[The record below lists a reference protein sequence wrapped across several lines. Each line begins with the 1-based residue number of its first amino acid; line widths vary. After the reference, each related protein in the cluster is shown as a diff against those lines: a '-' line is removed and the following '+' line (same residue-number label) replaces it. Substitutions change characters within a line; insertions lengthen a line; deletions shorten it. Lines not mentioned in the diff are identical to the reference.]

1 MVVRAEKFEL
11 ALLAAA
17 LAAAFFYFPLR
28 AVFFDIFAWIVVVPI
43 VAGLYILT
51 VLRRYSN
58 MRLNALDRIA
68 LLYVIYGGFMGVVAV
83 LFLGAAEL
91 QIVRVFVHYYFP
103 VIIYFIARRYTLGSV
118 GNVMNVTKLA
128 WILAAVLLA
137 DFFVELYI
145 VEVRESGASIPW
157 VSQELVKRIG
167 VMTPDLF
174 EEYNSGRVITILN
187 GLKKPGLAA
196 AAFFVLVLPF
206 LYTLREKHRQGP
218 LLRSW
223 LFNPAVNVVLLG
235 ALAFMAFHIQ
245 NKTAILAAALA
256 LAIGVLS
263 LRSAKSLLFTS
274 VLIVVG
280 LLFAYGAMSNLVRA
294 QFLTSVEI
302 GEFGTNTTVF
312 AYTVD
317 AKRIAEGYL
326 ESDFY
331 SFMFGAHISGSNL
344 ISATGPSS
352 FVGFSELRGTGFPI
366 YFGFGWALLVMSAVL
381 VAIRYSMRL
390 TRTAQFKFFGLA
402 FIGLV
407 VVYGSD
413 LHYPSSMNHGPF
425 ELFLMMAGALS
436 SLREIARPAKVQS
449 QAVIESA
456 PGLTPEQ
463 RSAIRPSEAD

>member
-1 MVVRAEKFEL
+1 MVVRTEKFEL

-28 AVFFDIFAWIVVVPI
+28 AVFFDVFAWIIVVPI
-43 VAGLYILT
+43 VAGLYLLT
-51 VLRRYSN
+51 VRRRYSK

-68 LLYVIYGGFMGVVAV
+68 LSYVIYGAFMGVVAV
-83 LFLGAAEL
+83 LFLGAAEP
-91 QIVRVFVHYYFP
+91 QIVRVFVHFYLP

-145 VEVRESGASIPW
+145 VEIRESGASIPW
-157 VSQELVKRIG
+157 VRQELVKNI
-167 VMTPDLF
+167 VMMTPDIF

-187 GLKKPGLAA
+187 GLKKPGMAA
-196 AAFFVLVLPF
+196 AALFVLVLPF
-206 LYTLREKHRQGP
+206 LYTFGDKHRQGSWF
-218 LLRSW
+218 RSW

-235 ALAFMAFHIQ
+235 ALAFMAFHLQ

-256 LAIGVLS
+256 LAIGLLS
-263 LRSAKSLLFTS
+263 LRSARSLLFTS
-274 VLIVVG
+274 ALIAVG
-280 LLFAYGAMSNLVRA
+280 LLFAYGEMSSLVRS

-302 GEFGTNTTVF
+302 GEFGNNTTIF

-317 AKRIAEGYL
+317 TQRIVEGYL
-326 ESDFY
+326 RSDFY
-331 SFMFGAHISGSNL
+331 SFIFGVHFAGSDLAN
-344 ISATGPSS
+344 ATSPRAFFGIT
-352 FVGFSELRGTGFPI
+352 ELRGTGFPI
-366 YFGFGWALLVMSAVL
+366 YFGFGWALLVLSAML
-381 VAIRYSMRL
+381 VAIRYATRL

-413 LHYPSSMNHGPF
+413 LHYPSSLDHGPF

-436 SLREIARPAKVQS
+436 SLHEIARPAKVQS
-449 QAVIESA
+449 QRVIEAA
-456 PGLTPEQ
+456 PGLTLSQ
-463 RSAIRPSEAD
+463 RSAIHLSEAD

>member
-1 MVVRAEKFEL
+1 MVVRTEKLEL

-28 AVFFDIFAWIVVVPI
+28 AVFFDVFTWIIVVPI
-43 VAGLYILT
+43 AAGLYLLT
-51 VLRRYSN
+51 VRRRYSKI
-58 MRLNALDRIA
+58 RLNALDRIA
-68 LLYVIYGGFMGVVAV
+68 LLYVIYGALMGVFAV
-83 LFLGAAEL
+83 LFLGAAEP

-157 VSQELVKRIG
+157 VRQELVKKIAI
-167 VMTPDLF
+167 MTPDLF

-187 GLKKPGLAA
+187 GLKRPGMAA
-196 AAFFVLVLPF
+196 AALFVLVLPF
-206 LYTLREKHRQGP
+206 LYTRHKRRQGWWF
-218 LLRSW
+218 RSW

-235 ALAFMAFHIQ
+235 ALAFMAFQLQ
-245 NKTAILAAALA
+245 NKTTILAAALA
-256 LAIGVLS
+256 LAIGLLS
-263 LRSAKSLLFTS
+263 LRSARSLLSTS
-274 VLIVVG
+274 VLVAVG
-280 LLFAYGAMSNLVRA
+280 LLFAYGAMSTLVRD
-294 QFLTSVEI
+294 QFLTPVEI
-302 GEFGTNTTVF
+302 GGFGTSTTVF

-317 AKRIAEGYL
+317 AQRIVEGYL
-326 ESDFY
+326 RSDFY
-331 SFMFGAHISGSNL
+331 PFILGAQIAGS
-344 ISATGPSS
+344 SS
-352 FVGFSELRGTGFPI
+352 HEGLSELRAAGFPI
-366 YFGFGWALLVMSAVL
+366 TFGLGWALLVLSAIL
-381 VAIRYSMRL
+381 VVIRYATRL

-413 LHYPSSMNHGPF
+413 LHCPSSIDHGPF

-436 SLREIARPAKVQS
+436 SLHEIARPSNVRS
-449 QAVIESA
+449 QAVIEPA
-456 PGLTPEQ
+456 PGLTLEQ
-463 RSAIRPSEAD
+463 RSAIHPSEAD

>member
-1 MVVRAEKFEL
+1 MEL
-11 ALLAAA
+11 TLLAAA

-28 AVFFDIFAWIVVVPI
+28 AIFFDVFAWIIVVPI
-43 VAGLYILT
+43 VAGLYLLT
-51 VLRRYSN
+51 VRRRYSK

-68 LLYVIYGGFMGVVAV
+68 LLYVIYGAFMGVVAV
-83 LFLGAAEL
+83 LFLGTAEQ

-157 VSQELVKRIG
+157 VRQELLKKT
-167 VMTPDLF
+167 VMMSPDLF

-196 AAFFVLVLPF
+196 AALFVLVLPF
-206 LYTLREKHRQGP
+206 LYTLREKHRQDSWF
-218 LLRSW
+218 RSW

-235 ALAFMAFHIQ
+235 ALAFMALHLQ

-256 LAIGVLS
+256 LTIGLLS
-263 LRSAKSLLFTS
+263 LRSARSLLFTS
-274 VLIVVG
+274 VLIAVG
-280 LLFAYGAMSNLVRA
+280 LLFAYGAMSSLVRA
-294 QFLTSVEI
+294 QFLTPVDF
-302 GEFGTNTTVF
+302 GEFGTTTTVF

-317 AKRIAEGYL
+317 AQRIVEGYL
-326 ESDFY
+326 GSDFY
-331 SFMFGAHISGSNL
+331 SFIFGAHIAGSDL
-344 ISATGPSS
+344 VSATSPGS
-352 FVGFSELRGTGFPI
+352 FSEFSELRGTGFPI
-366 YFGFGWALLVMSAVL
+366 YFGFGWALLVLSAVL
-381 VAIRYSMRL
+381 VAIRYATRL

-436 SLREIARPAKVQS
+436 SLHEIARPGKVQS
-449 QAVIESA
+449 QAVIEPA
-456 PGLTPEQ
+456 PKLTPLS
-463 RSAIRPSEAD
+463 SARQFVPLKLADEPDNL